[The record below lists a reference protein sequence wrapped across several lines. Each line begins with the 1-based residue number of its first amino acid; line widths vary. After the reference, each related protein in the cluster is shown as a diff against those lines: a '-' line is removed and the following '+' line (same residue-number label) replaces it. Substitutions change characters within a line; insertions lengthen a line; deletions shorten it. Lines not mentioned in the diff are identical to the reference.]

1 LNLNQYTVL
10 ITIIRLVFLEVVTQS
25 WLRKEPT
32 LELGPSRIPLQNV
45 DVNVD
50 EDEEEEEWHL
60 DVEEDDIQDA
70 IDINMNEIED
80 AIDIEE
86 IVKE

>member
-1 LNLNQYTVL
+1 LK
-10 ITIIRLVFLEVVTQS
+10 VVTQS

-32 LELGPSRIPLQNV
+32 PELGSSDHPVFCYKIWMHDA

-50 EDEEEEEWHL
+50 EEEWHL
-60 DVEEDDIQDA
+60 DVDEDNIQDT
-70 IDINMNEIED
+70 IDINMDETED
-80 AIDIEE
+80 AIDAEE